1 MSMTSA
7 SSSMIYRSFSKV
19 LIANRGEIAVRI
31 IRAAQ
36 DEGLEAVAIYANPDR
51 NAMHVRLADHAF
63 SLNGDTVADTYLSVE
78 KVLRAA
84 KDSGADAIHPG
95 YGFLAENADFAQAV
109 LDAGLVWIGPP
120 PAAIHALG
128 DKVAARHIAYKVGAP
143 LAPGTADPVESAQEV
158 VDFAD
163 EHGLPLAIKAAHG
176 GGGRGIK
183 VVRQRSEIPDA
194 YESAVREATAAFGR
208 GECFVERF
216 LDAPRHLET
225 QCLADKDGNV
235 VVVSTRD
242 CSLQRRNQKL
252 VEEAPAPY
260 LTAEQ
265 EQQLY
270 DASVALLKEAGYV
283 GAGTCEFLI
292 GQDGTISFLEVNT
305 RLQVEHTVSE
315 EVTGIDLVREQFR
328 IARGEPLGYEH
339 PAIHGHSFEFRIT
352 AEDPGQNF
360 MPAPGT
366 ITKMRLPGGPGVR
379 IDTGVEEGET
389 ISGAFDSMVAKLI
402 VTGRDRKE
410 ALQRSQRAL
419 HEMRIA
425 GLATVLPFHR
435 TIIQDPNFAPE
446 LDQPGQR
453 IPAEGP
459 FTVHT
464 RWIETDFINELQPQ
478 SVVTE
483 IHEDSDSERRVVTVE
498 VNGKRV
504 EVTLPDTLA
513 GIAAVDAKPQRRRP
527 TRTATKTSGASA
539 AGTSGDTVTSP
550 MQGTIVKLG
559 VEVGDEVVE
568 GDLILVLEA
577 MKMEQPI
584 TAHKAGTVTELAAEP
599 GSTVNAGAALATIEG

>member
-1 MSMTSA
+1 MSKTSA
-7 SSSMIYRSFSKV
+7 SSSMIYRPFSKV
-19 LIANRGEIAVRI
+19 LVANRGEIAVRI

-51 NAMHVRLADHAF
+51 DAMHVRLADHAF
-63 SLNGDTVADTYLSVE
+63 SLNGETVTDTYLSVE

-84 KDSGADAIHPG
+84 RDSDADAIHPG

-120 PAAIHALG
+120 PAAIRALG
-128 DKVAARHIAYKVGAP
+128 DKVAARHLAQKVGAP
-143 LAPGTADPVESAQEV
+143 LAPGTADPVESSQEV

-216 LDAPRHLET
+216 LDAPRHVET
-225 QCLADKDGNV
+225 QCLADQDGNV

-260 LTAEQ
+260 LTAQ
-265 EQQLY
+265 QQQQLY
-270 DASVALLKEAGYV
+270 DASVALLQEAGYV

-328 IARGEPLGYEH
+328 IARGELLGYEH
-339 PAIHGHSFEFRIT
+339 PEVRGHSFEFRIT

-366 ITKMRLPGGPGVR
+366 VTKMHLPGGPGVR
-379 IDTGVEEGET
+379 IDTGIEEGDT

-410 ALQRSQRAL
+410 AVQRSLRAL
-419 HEMRIA
+419 NEMRIA

-435 TIIQDPNFAPE
+435 TVIRDPNFAPE
-446 LDQPGQR
+446 LAQPNQK
-453 IPAEGP
+453 IPAERP

-478 SVVTE
+478 SVVGSMDN
-483 IHEDSDSERRVVTVE
+483 EDETERRAVTVE

-504 EVTLPDTLA
+504 EVTLPDSLA
-513 GIAAVDAKPQRRRP
+513 GIAAVDTKPKRRRP
-527 TRTATKTSGASA
+527 TRSATKTSGGSA
-539 AGTSGDTVTSP
+539 AAGDTVTSP

-559 VEVGDEVVE
+559 VEVGEEVVE

-584 TAHKAGTVTELAAEP
+584 TAHKAGTVTDLTAEP
-599 GSTVNAGAALATIEG
+599 GTTVNAGAALATIEG

>member
-1 MSMTSA
+1 MSMTTA
-7 SSSMIYRSFSKV
+7 SSSMNYHSFSKV
-19 LIANRGEIAVRI
+19 LIANRGEIAVRV

-51 NAMHVRLADHAF
+51 ESMHVRLADHAF
-63 SLNGDTVADTYLSVE
+63 ALNGDTVADTYLSVD
-78 KVLRAA
+78 KVLKAA

-109 LDAGLVWIGPP
+109 IDAGIIWIGPP
-120 PAAIHALG
+120 PSSIHALG
-128 DKVAARHIAYKVGAP
+128 DKVAARHLAQKVGAP
-143 LAPGTADPVESAQEV
+143 LAPGTTDPVEYSQEV
-158 VDFAD
+158 IDFAD
-163 EHGLPLAIKAAHG
+163 EFGLPLAIKAAHG

-183 VVRQRSEIPDA
+183 VVRKRSEIPEA

-216 LDAPRHLET
+216 LDSPRHLET
-225 QCLADKDGNV
+225 QCLADSAGNV

-260 LTAEQ
+260 LNENQ

-270 DASVALLKEAGYV
+270 DASVSLLQEAGYV

-292 GQDGTISFLEVNT
+292 GQDGTVSFLEVNT

-328 IARGEPLGYEH
+328 IARGEPLGYDH
-339 PAIHGHSFEFRIT
+339 PRVKGHSFEFRIT

-379 IDTGVEEGET
+379 IDTGIEEGET

-402 VTGRDRKE
+402 ITGNDRKQ
-410 ALQRSQRAL
+410 ALQRSHRAL
-419 HEMRIA
+419 TEMRIA

-435 TIIQDPNFAPE
+435 RVIQDPNFAPE
-446 LDQPGQR
+446 LDQPEQK
-453 IPAEGP
+453 IPSDGP

-464 RWIETDFINELQPQ
+464 RWIETDFINDLQPQ
-478 SVVTE
+478 VNQQGMPE
-483 IHEDSDSERRVVTVE
+483 AEGQERRAVTVE

-504 EVTLPDTLA
+504 EVTLPDSLA
-513 GIAAVDAKPQRRRP
+513 GIAAVESKPQRRRP
-527 TRTATKTSGASA
+527 SRSATGTSGATA
-539 AGTSGDTVTSP
+539 AGVSGDTVTSP
-550 MQGTIVKLG
+550 MQGTIVKVG
-559 VEVGDEVVE
+559 VEVGDEVSE

-584 TAHKAGTVTELAAEP
+584 IAHKAGKVTDLTAEI
-599 GSTVNAGAALATIEG
+599 GSSVNAGAALATIEE

>member
-1 MSMTSA
+1 MSKTSA
-7 SSSMIYRSFSKV
+7 SSSMIYRPFSKV
-19 LIANRGEIAVRI
+19 LVANRGEIAVRI

-51 NAMHVRLADHAF
+51 DAMHVRLADHAF
-63 SLNGDTVADTYLSVE
+63 SLNGETVSDTYLSVE

-84 KDSGADAIHPG
+84 RDSDADAIHPG

-120 PAAIHALG
+120 PAAIRALG
-128 DKVAARHIAYKVGAP
+128 DKVAARHLAQQVGAP
-143 LAPGTADPVESAQEV
+143 LAPGTADPVESSQEV

-216 LDAPRHLET
+216 LDAPRHVET
-225 QCLADKDGNV
+225 QCLADQDGNV
-235 VVVSTRD
+235 VVISTRD

-265 EQQLY
+265 QQQLY
-270 DASVALLKEAGYV
+270 DASVALLQEAGYV

-328 IARGEPLGYEH
+328 IARGELLGYEH
-339 PAIHGHSFEFRIT
+339 PEVRGHSFEFRIT

-366 ITKMRLPGGPGVR
+366 VTKMHLPGGPGVR
-379 IDTGVEEGET
+379 IDTGIEEGDT

-410 ALQRSQRAL
+410 AVQRSLRAL
-419 HEMRIA
+419 NEMRIA

-435 TIIQDPNFAPE
+435 TVIQDPNFAPE
-446 LDQPGQR
+446 LDQPNQK

-478 SVVTE
+478 SVVGSMDN
-483 IHEDSDSERRVVTVE
+483 EDETERRAVTVE

-504 EVTLPDTLA
+504 EVILPDSLA
-513 GIAAVDAKPQRRRP
+513 GIAAVDTKPKRRRP
-527 TRTATKTSGASA
+527 TRSATKTAGGSA
-539 AGTSGDTVTSP
+539 AAGDTVTSP

-559 VEVGDEVVE
+559 VEVGEEVVE

-584 TAHKAGTVTELAAEP
+584 TAHKAGTVTDLTAEP
-599 GSTVNAGAALATIEG
+599 GATVNAGAALAIIEG